1 MAQAATRKS
10 SAVRKR
16 HAAHPNHPKPAT
28 KPHGGRPDGEGERD
42 GARGGLG
49 GESKLSGFLPEKKP
63 QLPALGELSLPKP
76 HLPMPHLPIWARLAG
91 KLVKKLARHELRR
104 LVDSKHWSLESVAG
118 DELEEL
124 RDRLGAL
131 AGAGTA
137 KSQLPIQESVDVAVP
152 IDFAWSEW
160 MELRF
165 LPEGVD
171 HVTDL
176 ERDGDELRG
185 RIAGGSQGSWSADV
199 LDERERESFA
209 WKSNEGS
216 DCAGLI
222 TFHRLSERLTRL
234 ELTLDV
240 LPRDASQSALLLSHL
255 ADRRARRELRRFKA
269 DLEVV
274 SPDVYAGDESS
285 SSR

>member
-1 MAQAATRKS
+1 MAQATTRRS

-16 HAAHPNHPKPAT
+16 HAAHPNHPRPAAKPQ
-28 KPHGGRPDGEGERD
+28 GGHSDDEGKPDGEGR
-42 GARGGLG
+42 
-49 GESKLSGFLPEKKP
+49 ESKLGDLLPEKKP
-63 QLPALGELSLPKP
+63 HLPAVGELSLPHPHLPKP
-76 HLPMPHLPIWARLAG
+76 HLSIWARLAG
-91 KLVKKLARHELRR
+91 KLLKKLAKHELRR
-104 LVDSKHWSLESVAG
+104 LVDGKHWSLESVGG

-124 RDRLGAL
+124 RDRLGTL
-131 AGAGTA
+131 TAGAGAA
-137 KSQLPIQESVDVAVP
+137 KPRLPIQESVDVAVP
-152 IDFAWSEW
+152 LDFAWSEW
-160 MELRF
+160 MQLRF

-176 ERDGDELRG
+176 ERDGGELRG
-185 RIAGGSQGSWSADV
+185 RLGGDSGASWSAEV
-199 LDERERESFA
+199 LDEREGESFA

-240 LPRDASQSALLLSHL
+240 VPSDAAQSALLLSHL

-274 SPDVYAGDESS
+274 SPDVYADDETS

>member
-1 MAQAATRKS
+1 MAQAATRNS

-16 HAAHPNHPKPAT
+16 HAAHPSHPKPAA
-28 KPHGGRPDGEGERD
+28 KPNGGRSDGEGKVGEGEGKAGEGKLGAFLQER
-42 GARGGLG
+42 
-49 GESKLSGFLPEKKP
+49 KP
-63 QLPALGELSLPKP
+63 HLPAVGELSLPKP
-76 HLPMPHLPIWARLAG
+76 HLPTPHLPFWARLAG
-91 KLVKKLARHELRR
+91 KLLKKLAKHELRR
-104 LVDSKHWSLESVAG
+104 LTDGKHWSLESVAG

-131 AGAGTA
+131 TSGAGMA
-137 KSQLPIQESVDVAVP
+137 KPQLPIQESVDVAVP
-152 IDFAWSEW
+152 LDFAWSQW

-165 LPEGVD
+165 LPEGID

-176 ERDGDELRG
+176 ERDGGELRG
-185 RIAGGSQGSWSADV
+185 RIAGISQESWSAEV
-199 LDERERESFA
+199 LDERECESFA

-240 LPRDASQSALLLSHL
+240 LPRDAAQSALLLSHL

-274 SPDVYAGDESS
+274 SPDVYADDESS